1 MKTLSQYINEVQ
13 NKYFTEDEIG
23 KIMDDMWD
31 KNGQFYK
38 FLKDKV
44 DSLSA
49 GDINNYFDQCLDD
62 DRCLAELATYI
73 EKIIGRNNFDLKQVK
88 YFVRTNDLKG

>member
-1 MKTLSQYINEVQ
+1 MKSLSQYINEVQ

-49 GDINNYFDQCLDD
+49 GDINSYFDQCLD

-88 YFVRTNDLKG
+88 YFVKTNDLKG